1 MKTTAAANRWLQTFV
16 KWYSG
21 RALLPVADL
30 ARSIARE
37 RHAHVLGRVHL
48 VAALVALA
56 GDGQQEQVKLS
67 EVTR

>member
-21 RALLPVADL
+21 RALLPVVDK

-56 GDGQQEQVKLS
+56 DDGQQEQVNL
-67 EVTR
+67 EVTE